1 MVIQHNMQ
9 AILANGKLSGV
20 EKATTK
26 STEKLASGYRINR
39 AADDAAGLTISE
51 KMRVQIR
58 GLNQASDNIKDGN
71 SLVGVADGA
80 LHEIHSIMQR
90 QRELLVQAGNDTNTD
105 GDREAI
111 ESEIS
116 ALSQEFD
123 RIFEDTEYNT
133 MKIFKGEEKILS
145 GPTLTTPTTT
155 TTNAIPGTPKITS
168 KDVWLP
174 KTPPPDLTP
183 PPTVTTNTKTKSE
196 TAYSEKET
204 VHDVDQ
210 YGHVSYQ
217 VEQVTSVT
225 TTTTTETTTEEKV
238 YTPISDPD
246 YTNLRLPGKM
256 VGNNGYIN
264 VSNVKGNLALSCAMS
279 QLGVRIDGQ
288 EISLDLYSA
297 GGIPKNTVTSTD
309 ETRAETTYEL
319 GSGVKLTQIIE
330 LTADAKYQISYKV
343 ENTDA
348 VDHKVDVRL
357 AFDVMN
363 TAVTSVDDNVTTSFD
378 LKTDFAEIN
387 INAGDVDRAVLGD
400 ISKLYNTW
408 TDRVNDGDAVQN
420 HTGVGYWWEDRDA
433 TAGGTAVVF
442 GPINYGPITLLK
454 DPYVETTTK
463 TVDTEIEETRIDGTN
478 TYVYEPKYLDIQ
490 SGSQG
495 CQNIPIRLWDLSAER
510 LGVRV
515 PLEISAFT
523 TDASLVNIDR
533 AIDRISSIR
542 SYYGAINNRLEH
554 AYLVD
559 DNIAENTQA
568 AESRVRDLDVAD
580 EMVEYSKNSIL
591 SQFGQSM
598 LGQNN
603 QSPNRVLELLQ

>member
-20 EKATTK
+20 EKATAK

-58 GLNQASDNIKDGN
+58 GLNQASDNIQEGN

-116 ALSQEFD
+116 ALSQGFD

-210 YGHVSYQ
+210 YGH
-217 VEQVTSVT
+217 
-225 TTTTTETTTEEKV
+225 
-238 YTPISDPD
+238 
-246 YTNLRLPGKM
+246 
-256 VGNNGYIN
+256 

-420 HTGVGYWWEDRDA
+420 HTGVGCWWEDRDA

-598 LGQNN
+598 LAQNN